1 MQAVFTRQRFSLP
14 DVGQMLNR
22 QNRGLWHPKRLGG
35 WVIVQQNV
43 HLEYPEIILKK
54 VFQPMIESQSDFNRI
69 VFDDVEVRR
78 NKNQI
83 LWKSRTDYFILH
95 RWIRYMV
102 ADNFN
107 LGLGRS
113 CSRCVMPGR
122 HLLSFDRESR
132 VNWSVILY
140 QNSSCVDIAHQGL
153 VGLTSL
159 VRGSQGSLKHIQ

>member
-69 VFDDVEVRR
+69 VFDDV
-78 NKNQI
+78 
-83 LWKSRTDYFILH
+83 
-95 RWIRYMV
+95 
-102 ADNFN
+102 
-107 LGLGRS
+107 
-113 CSRCVMPGR
+113 
-122 HLLSFDRESR
+122 
-132 VNWSVILY
+132 
-140 QNSSCVDIAHQGL
+140 
-153 VGLTSL
+153 
-159 VRGSQGSLKHIQ
+159 